1 MGISSAEAMAS
12 NSWEGD
18 MRETKF
24 LMMAVTG
31 MLLMTAGKAR
41 AGVVDHETFKG
52 TFAFANFSID
62 TAETC
67 ADGTA
72 GTLNTFVNV
81 FGNQSRTSSRVF
93 PSESLNSV
101 SVSIITSDSCTGLST
116 LTFGQV
122 SGGFAASAT
131 RTATLNATVPL
142 ADDLGNPAGTA
153 IVALT
158 LKRTFITSA
167 FNDHVKEI
175 QLDTGTGTLTIQEHL
190 TGKSAEATA
199 TGSLVVNGIQFAG
212 ALTSAGIVQESTG
225 SVDIQKK

>member
-1 MGISSAEAMAS
+1 MRKTAS
-12 NSWEGD
+12 
-18 MRETKF
+18 

-31 MLLMTAGKAR
+31 TLLMTAGSAR

-72 GTLNTFVNV
+72 GTLTRFVNV
-81 FGNQSRTSSRVF
+81 FGNQSRTSSRLF

-101 SVSIITSDSCTGLST
+101 SVSIITSDSCTGLSS

-122 SGGFAASAT
+122 SGGFASSNT

-142 ADDLGNPAGTA
+142 IDDLGNPAGTA
-153 IVALT
+153 IVSLT
-158 LKRTFITSA
+158 LKRTFVTSV
-167 FNDHVKEI
+167 FNDHTKEI
-175 QLDTGTGTLTIQEHL
+175 QLDTVGGGTLTIQEHE

-199 TGSLVVNGIQFAG
+199 TGSLVVNGVQFGG

>member
-1 MGISSAEAMAS
+1 
-12 NSWEGD
+12 
-18 MRETKF
+18 MRQTGL
-24 LMMAVTG
+24 LMMVVTG
-31 MLLMTAGKAR
+31 TLVAGAGNAH
-41 AGVVDHETFKG
+41 AGVIDHETFKG

-62 TAETC
+62 TSETC

-81 FGNQSRTSSRVF
+81 FGNQSRTSSRLF

-101 SVSIITSDSCTGLST
+101 SVSVTTSDSCTGLSS

-122 SGGFAASAT
+122 SGGFAPSTT

-142 ADDLGNPAGTA
+142 VDDAGNSAGTA
-153 IVALT
+153 TVALT
-158 LKRTFITSA
+158 VKRTLITSV
-167 FNDHVKEI
+167 FNDHTKET
-175 QLDTGTGTLTIQEHL
+175 QVDTGTGTLIVQEHE

-199 TGSLVVNGIQFAG
+199 SGSMVVNGAQFIG
-212 ALTSAGIVQESTG
+212 GFTSAGVVQDSSG